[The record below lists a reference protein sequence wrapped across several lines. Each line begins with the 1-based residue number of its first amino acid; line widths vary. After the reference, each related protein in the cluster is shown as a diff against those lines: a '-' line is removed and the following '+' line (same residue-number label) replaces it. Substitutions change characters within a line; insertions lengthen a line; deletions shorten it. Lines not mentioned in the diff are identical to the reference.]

1 MKENILEVKKTISP
15 SVCEKVIRYFDDE
28 HSKVAGFLDDNIKSV
43 ENRNVRNCETRSL
56 LHPTTF
62 GQKIVSNY
70 VQDVFFNIG
79 KLYQG
84 KNKHF
89 GFKKLSQLDILK
101 YEANDYDA
109 GYVYHVDHGP
119 TCAERSLSISLC
131 LNNDFL
137 GGEFLFDLPGEEVQ
151 YPQNIGDALAFPSN
165 FMFPHQVKKV
175 LTGTRYALIGW
186 LI

>member
-1 MKENILEVKKTISP
+1 MRENILELKKTISS
-15 SVCEKVIRYFDDE
+15 SVCEKIIRYFDDE
-28 HSKVAGFLDDNIKSV
+28 YLQVAGFVDDNTKST
-43 ENRNVRNCETRSL
+43 EDRNVRNCKTRSL

-70 VQDVFFNIG
+70 AQDVFFNIG
-79 KLYQG
+79 KVYKE

-109 GYVYHVDHGP
+109 GYLYHIDHGL
-119 TCAERSLSISLC
+119 TCADRSLSVSLC
-131 LNNDFL
+131 LNNDFE
-137 GGEFLFDLPGEEVQ
+137 GGEFLFNLSGEELQ